1 MVEDNNKEIDMTNVK
16 KSWKTHGKMDL
27 QAVIAPKTAHYVFQG
42 SEGGEIP
49 KELTGTYTSVVFMNT
64 DVASYLANT
73 EPKPEVDLLAK
84 AKAKTEKRL
93 AKKKLKEEM
102 NGTESRS
109 SL

>member
-1 MVEDNNKEIDMTNVK
+1 VVEDNNKEIDMTNVK
-16 KSWKTHGKMDL
+16 KSWKTHGKMEL
-27 QAVIAPKTAHYVFQG
+27 QAVVKPNTSHLIFQW
-42 SEGGEIP
+42 SDGGEIP
-49 KELTGTYTSVVFMNT
+49 NALSGTYTSLVFMNT